1 MAHNSLWKFLG
12 FPLMLALGLTG
23 CARFNQDISQEI
35 KQDRLEAR
43 QKMEQAEKSYE
54 KREYLGLTSKDSEKW
69 NSTDWSLWM
78 DTHGG
83 R

>member
-12 FPLMLALGLTG
+12 FLLMLALGLTG
-23 CARFNQDISQEI
+23 CAGFNQDISQEI
-35 KQDRLEAR
+35 KQDRSEAR
-43 QKMEQAEKSYE
+43 QKMAQAEKSYE